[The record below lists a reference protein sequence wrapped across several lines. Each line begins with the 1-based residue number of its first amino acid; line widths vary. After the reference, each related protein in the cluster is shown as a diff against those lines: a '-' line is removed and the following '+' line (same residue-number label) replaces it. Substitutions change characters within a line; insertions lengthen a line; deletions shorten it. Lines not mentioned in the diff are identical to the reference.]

1 MRGMSDV
8 GIVLI
13 GTAFMDRAHSSAW
26 RQVSA
31 NVAPPLTPRLE
42 AICGRSRQKTEA
54 AARCR
59 RPASTTE
66 S

>member
-13 GTAFMDRAHSSAW
+13 GTAFMGRAHSNAW

-31 NVAPPLTPRLE
+31 
-42 AICGRSRQKTEA
+42 
-54 AARCR
+54 
-59 RPASTTE
+59 
-66 S
+66 